1 MEKARKIVLKI
12 FNILQKPEMRILPGH
27 LAFFL
32 VMTIIPLVALIT
44 TIAAALSISTEAIR
58 QAIITYAP
66 DKVATILNS
75 VISGGGINFNIMVFY
90 LSAFLLASNG
100 TYSMINSSN
109 EIYKVSSKSIIERRA
124 KAIMMTFILVSLFL
138 FLLIVPLFGGTI
150 FEILS
155 EVIGNQKFLLAIQK
169 VLVIIKYPII
179 LLFLYINIKLM
190 YVIAPDEEIPSKSAS
205 TGAMFTTVGWVL
217 ATEIFAFYI
226 ERFSRYDVFYGSI
239 SNMLVLILWV
249 YLLSYIY
256 VFGMVIN
263 ASNYR
268 RDLE

>member
-1 MEKARKIVLKI
+1 
-12 FNILQKPEMRILPGH
+12 
-27 LAFFL
+27 
-32 VMTIIPLVALIT
+32 
-44 TIAAALSISTEAIR
+44 
-58 QAIITYAP
+58 
-66 DKVATILNS
+66 
-75 VISGGGINFNIMVFY
+75 
-90 LSAFLLASNG
+90 
-100 TYSMINSSN
+100 
-109 EIYKVSSKSIIERRA
+109 
-124 KAIMMTFILVSLFL
+124 
-138 FLLIVPLFGGTI
+138 
-150 FEILS
+150 
-155 EVIGNQKFLLAIQK
+155 
-169 VLVIIKYPII
+169 
-179 LLFLYINIKLM
+179 M